1 MRPCFDAGN
10 RYFTNWKVKDVVQ
23 ATFFM
28 YYNKHCKHRLASF
41 YNMARMEET
50 MNLEIANRLV
60 ALRKEN
66 HLSQEALAEKLG
78 ISRQAVSK
86 WERAEASPDTDN
98 LIALAKLYHISLDEL
113 LKIHEDE
120 DDLIK
125 DEPPDDAVESHG
137 NDTEAEQVLN
147 DTGKHSSDAGG
158 RYEYGDD
165 YTEDEGDKVH
175 VGFDGIHVK
184 DKNGEVHVSWRGIHV
199 NDKRNDNEV
208 HIDRNGIRVNGD
220 KAECHIFTRGKDA
233 ELPLGI
239 FAIVSYIIIGACFD
253 MWHPGWL
260 IFFLVPIISSLINA
274 VHNHNP
280 DLFAY
285 PILVLLIFLYV
296 GFIYHIWHPTWVVF
310 LTIPLYYSFTGYVK
324 RTRAKDSNDQENK
337 TVI

>member
-1 MRPCFDAGN
+1 
-10 RYFTNWKVKDVVQ
+10 
-23 ATFFM
+23 
-28 YYNKHCKHRLASF
+28 
-41 YNMARMEET
+41 

-113 LKIHEDE
+113 LRIHEDE
-120 DDLIK
+120 DDLTK
-125 DEPPDDAVESHG
+125 AELPNDAVEK
-137 NDTEAEQVLN
+137 D
-147 DTGKHSSDAGG
+147 GKNA
-158 RYEYGDD
+158 
-165 YTEDEGDKVH
+165 EDEGDKVH

-208 HIDRNGIRVNGD
+208 HIDGNGIRVNGD
-220 KAECHIFTRGKDA
+220 KATGHIFTRGKDA

-239 FAIVSYIIIGACFD
+239 IAIVSYIIIGACFD
-253 MWHPGWL
+253 LWHPGWL
-260 IFFLVPIISSLINA
+260 IFLLVPIISTLINA

-285 PILVLLIFLYV
+285 PVLVLLIFLYV
-296 GFIYHIWHPTWVVF
+296 GFVYHIWHPTWVVF
-310 LTIPLYYSFTGYVK
+310 LTIPLYYSFTGYIK
-324 RTRAKDSNDQENK
+324 RARAKALGDKENK
-337 TVI
+337 TAI